1 MMAVVVYFVGVT
13 VCTGCIAGCG
23 QMHVAFRFACIGCA
37 VENTLVST
45 CQHLSACHCN
55 IKMLV
60 TLPGHHQNV
69 Q

>member
-1 MMAVVVYFVGVT
+1 MVASAMTEDNKYDVVWFVGVT

-45 CQHLSACHCN
+45 CQHVIVISKCW
-55 IKMLV
+55 
-60 TLPGHHQNV
+60 
-69 Q
+69 

>member
-37 VENTLVST
+37 VENNTCSALVSMS
-45 CQHLSACHCN
+45 L
-55 IKMLV
+55 
-60 TLPGHHQNV
+60 
-69 Q
+69 